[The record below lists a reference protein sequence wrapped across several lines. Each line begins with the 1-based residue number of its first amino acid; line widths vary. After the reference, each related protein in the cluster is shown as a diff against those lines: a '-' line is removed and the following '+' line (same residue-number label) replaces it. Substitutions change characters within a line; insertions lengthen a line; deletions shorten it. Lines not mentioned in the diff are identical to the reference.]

1 MEETRFKVKVIIVS
15 VLLVIG
21 ILALRLAQLQ
31 LVEASAYSGETRS
44 MAVREKRVTPARGAV
59 YDRNGVLMVDNEF
72 TYTITITP
80 RYFDTTKISFLAD
93 LLEVSDSLVERKL
106 EEARAWSSFRPSR
119 SFPEVPFH
127 LFSRL
132 QENFYLLPGVAYE
145 EEQKRR
151 YLTNAH
157 STHVLG
163 YTREIS
169 ASELE
174 QRKADGYR
182 QGDLIGK
189 SGLERSYE
197 SMLRGQYGSEL
208 RMVNVHGLEV
218 GNYLDGEA
226 DIPPTSGYDLYLTI
240 DSKIQ
245 TFAESLFVNKRG
257 ALVALDPN
265 SGEILAMVSKPD
277 LDPDIFAKSMTA
289 NEWYELTSQEGTPLF
304 NRATMS
310 MMPPGSTWK
319 PFMSLMAL
327 EDGLITPDQKI
338 YCGGGHPIGRGRRFR
353 CLGVHGSID
362 VRTAILK
369 SCNTFFFEVMRRA
382 DVNTFKRYANM
393 FGFGATSDT
402 DIGEE
407 LPGLI
412 PDSSYYNRT
421 YPRGWTVG
429 YSMNLGIGQGDMGV
443 TAMQLARYV
452 SAIATKG
459 RLPLPHLV
467 KKLDHPEMDSVFI
480 PHVQPPMQLPIKR
493 EYFELVQESM
503 ANLMQIGGGMYFQI
517 PNVSSAGKTGTAQ
530 APGDRD
536 DHSLFIMF
544 APVEDPKI
552 AMAAIVENGGFGGR
566 QAGPLASL
574 VAEMYLNGSISES
587 PNRRWQMHRIL
598 NELKSQELSP

>member
-1 MEETRFKVKVIIVS
+1 MEENRFKIKVIIAS
-15 VLLVIG
+15 VLLAISVLG
-21 ILALRLAQLQ
+21 IRLTQLQ
-31 LVEASAYSGETRS
+31 LIDASAYSGETRS

-59 YDRNGVLMVDNEF
+59 YDRNEVLVVDNEF

-80 RYFDTTKISFLAD
+80 RYFDTSKISLLAD
-93 LLEVSDSLVERKL
+93 LLEVPDSLVERKL

-132 QENFYLLPGVAYE
+132 QENFYLLPGISFE

-151 YLTNAH
+151 YLTDAH
-157 STHVLG
+157 ATHVLG

-169 ASELE
+169 SNELE
-174 QRKADGYR
+174 ARKSDGYR

-197 SMLRGQYGSEL
+197 AMLRGNYGSEL

-218 GNYLDGEA
+218 GSYQDGQA
-226 DIPPTSGYDLYLTI
+226 NIPPVSGYDLYLTI
-240 DSKIQ
+240 DNRIQ

-277 LDPDIFAKSMTA
+277 LDPDIFAKSMSST
-289 NEWYELTSQEGTPLF
+289 EWYELTSQEGTPLF

-319 PFMSLMAL
+319 PFMSLMTL
-327 EDGLITPDQKI
+327 QEGTVTPDQKI
-338 YCGGGHPIGRGRRFR
+338 YCSGGHPIGRGRRFR
-353 CLGVHGSID
+353 CLGVHGYID

-369 SCNTFFFEVMRRA
+369 SCNTYFFEVMRKT
-382 DVNTFKRYANM
+382 DVNTFKEYANM
-393 FGFGATSDT
+393 FGFGVRADT
-402 DIGEE
+402 DVGEE

-412 PDSSYYNRT
+412 PDSAYYNRT

-452 SAIATKG
+452 SSVATKG
-459 RLPLPHLV
+459 WLPSPHLV
-467 KKLDHPEMDSVFI
+467 RKLEHPELDSVYV
-480 PHVQPPMQLPIKR
+480 PPVKPRQHVPIKE
-493 EYFELVQESM
+493 EYFDIVQESM
-503 ANLMQIGGGMYFQI
+503 ANLMSIGGGMHFQI
-517 PNVSSAGKTGTAQ
+517 PQIPSAGKTGTAQ

-536 DHSLFIMF
+536 DHSLFVMF
-544 APVEDPKI
+544 APVENPQI
-552 AMAAIVENGGFGGR
+552 AMAVIVENGGFGGR
-566 QAGPLASL
+566 QAGPIASL
-574 VAEMYLNGSISES
+574 VAEMYLKGEVADT
-587 PNRRWQMHRIL
+587 PGRRWLMNRIL
-598 NELKSQELSP
+598 TELKSQDL